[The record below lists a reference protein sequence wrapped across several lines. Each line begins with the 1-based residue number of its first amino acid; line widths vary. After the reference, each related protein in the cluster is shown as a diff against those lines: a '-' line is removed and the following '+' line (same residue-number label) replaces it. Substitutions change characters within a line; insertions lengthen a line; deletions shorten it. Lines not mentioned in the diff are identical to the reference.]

1 MRYVTIFLVTLV
13 SSCSWSWPWGTSNT
27 GNCLDDGNCEGA
39 NPFEEKL
46 KGGTWHCYGV
56 SKKEPWDCSQ
66 ERDETK
72 VMAIEDSPEPFMD
85 SPEPAL
91 MDSPEL
97 ALENSPELALMDSP
111 ELALENSPE
120 PALMDSPELALIDSP
135 ELALMDSPELALID
149 SPELALMDSPE
160 LAPMDSP
167 EPELSAEMSLDENTS
182 SAAAVSSM
190 KGAAMEVSTPAETPT
205 DLLSK
210 YSNSSYA
217 IQLIALRT
225 LDEVSEYTDGLNLN
239 PPMYVKI
246 RSQGSDWYVVLLGIY
261 ETRAEADAASE
272 EWASNHDPSARPW
285 VRPIHPLKKAA
296 NLVSP

>member
-13 SSCSWSWPWGTSNT
+13 SSCSWSWPWGTSST

-72 VMAIEDSPEPFMD
+72 IMAIEDSPEP
-85 SPEPAL
+85 AL
-91 MDSPEL
+91 
-97 ALENSPELALMDSP
+97 
-111 ELALENSPE
+111 
-120 PALMDSPELALIDSP
+120 
-135 ELALMDSPELALID
+135 
-149 SPELALMDSPE
+149 
-160 LAPMDSP
+160 MDSP
-167 EPELSAEMSLDENTS
+167 EPELSAEMSLDENIS

-190 KGAAMEVSTPAETPT
+190 KEAGMEVSTPAETPT

>member
-1 MRYVTIFLVTLV
+1 
-13 SSCSWSWPWGTSNT
+13 
-27 GNCLDDGNCEGA
+27 
-39 NPFEEKL
+39 
-46 KGGTWHCYGV
+46 
-56 SKKEPWDCSQ
+56 
-66 ERDETK
+66 
-72 VMAIEDSPEPFMD
+72 
-85 SPEPAL
+85 
-91 MDSPEL
+91 
-97 ALENSPELALMDSP
+97 
-111 ELALENSPE
+111 
-120 PALMDSPELALIDSP
+120 MDSPELALIDSP
-135 ELALMDSPELALID
+135 ELALI
-149 SPELALMDSPE
+149 
-160 LAPMDSP
+160 DSP

-190 KGAAMEVSTPAETPT
+190 KGAGMEVSTPAETPT

>member
-66 ERDETK
+66 ERDDTK
-72 VMAIEDSPEPFMD
+72 VVAVEDSPELAPV
-85 SPEPAL
+85 
-91 MDSPEL
+91 DSPEL
-97 ALENSPELALMDSP
+97 ALADSPELAPVDSP
-111 ELALENSPE
+111 ELAL
-120 PALMDSPELALIDSP
+120 A
-135 ELALMDSPELALID
+135 
-149 SPELALMDSPE
+149 DSPE
-160 LAPMDSP
+160 LAPVDSPELAPADSP
-167 EPELSAEMSLDENTS
+167 EPDLDSEMSSNENIPS
-182 SAAAVSSM
+182 VAAVSNAE
-190 KGAAMEVSTPAETPT
+190 GIDMEVATPVEEPT
-205 DLLSK
+205 DLLSE

-225 LDEVSEYTDGLNLN
+225 LDEVSEYTDRLNLN
-239 PPMYVKI
+239 PQMYVKI
-246 RSQGSDWYVVLLGIY
+246 RSQDSDWYVVLLGIY

-296 NLVSP
+296 NLAGP

>member
-72 VMAIEDSPEPFMD
+72 VMAIEDSPEP
-85 SPEPAL
+85 
-91 MDSPEL
+91 
-97 ALENSPELALMDSP
+97 
-111 ELALENSPE
+111 
-120 PALMDSPELALIDSP
+120 LIDSP
-135 ELALMDSPELALID
+135 ELALMD

>member
-13 SSCSWSWPWGTSNT
+13 SSCSWSWPWGTSST

-72 VMAIEDSPEPFMD
+72 IMAIEDSPEPFMD
-85 SPEPAL
+85 SPELAL

-120 PALMDSPELALIDSP
+120 PALMDSPE
-135 ELALMDSPELALID
+135 
-149 SPELALMDSPE
+149 
-160 LAPMDSP
+160 
-167 EPELSAEMSLDENTS
+167 PELSAEMSLNENTS

-190 KGAAMEVSTPAETPT
+190 KEAGMEISTPAETPT

-210 YSNSSYA
+210 YSNNSYA

-225 LDEVSEYTDGLNLN
+225 LDEVSEYADGLNLN

>member
-13 SSCSWSWPWGTSNT
+13 SSCSWSWPWGTSST

-56 SKKEPWDCSQ
+56 SKREPWDCSQ

-72 VMAIEDSPEPFMD
+72 IMAIEDSPEPFMD

-91 MDSPEL
+91 MNSPELALMDSPEL
-97 ALENSPELALMDSP
+97 ALENSP

-135 ELALMDSPELALID
+135 ELALI
-149 SPELALMDSPE
+149 
-160 LAPMDSP
+160 DSP

-190 KGAAMEVSTPAETPT
+190 KGAGMEVSTPAETPT

>member
-1 MRYVTIFLVTLV
+1 
-13 SSCSWSWPWGTSNT
+13 
-27 GNCLDDGNCEGA
+27 
-39 NPFEEKL
+39 
-46 KGGTWHCYGV
+46 
-56 SKKEPWDCSQ
+56 
-66 ERDETK
+66 
-72 VMAIEDSPEPFMD
+72 MD

-91 MDSPEL
+91 
-97 ALENSPELALMDSP
+97 
-111 ELALENSPE
+111 
-120 PALMDSPELALIDSP
+120 
-135 ELALMDSPELALID
+135 
-149 SPELALMDSPE
+149 
-160 LAPMDSP
+160 MDSP
-167 EPELSAEMSLDENTS
+167 EPELSAEMSLDENIS

-190 KGAAMEVSTPAETPT
+190 KEAGMEVSTPAETPT

-272 EWASNHDPSARPW
+272 EWASNHEPSARPW